1 MTKEQIFISYR
12 RDGGDVIARLICES
26 LKYEGYT
33 VFYDYDSI
41 QNGVFSDRITDAIR
55 HCTDFV
61 LVLSPHALDRCVN
74 EDDFVRREI
83 RCALEHK
90 KNIILVFLDG
100 FEFPQCL
107 PEDIAP
113 IRQYNGFYYY
123 NSYHQAGIEKITKMA
138 FSRPRVVQYQDPKP
152 HRKKTPVAES
162 APMAEKPRFPLLM
175 MAKIG
180 WALLLILSLALC
192 FPEPK
197 LICRIIAAG
206 CGAAALGLGY
216 YISRSGRKMWAHYG
230 KTFWMVLAGVVLL
243 VNAVALLGL
252 IKAPEWQINGGALK
266 ACYIDEAVIEVPD
279 GVAEIGGFA
288 FTGAWRTR
296 GKNIQVIH
304 LPDSVYT
311 IRQSAFSG
319 CESLREVY
327 IGAGVKN
334 IESGAFQ
341 TCAHL
346 TIYFDGTVEQW
357 NQIDM
362 ADGLFGWAMGLT
374 DYHIVFLK

>member
-26 LKYEGYT
+26 LKNMGYT

-41 QNGVFSDRITDAIR
+41 QNGVFSDRITGAIKD
-55 HCTDFV
+55 CTDFV
-61 LVLSPHALDRCVN
+61 LVLSPHALDRCGN
-74 EDDFVRREI
+74 ADDFVRREI
-83 RCALEHK
+83 RYALEHK
-90 KNIILVFLDG
+90 KNIIPVFLEG
-100 FEFPQCL
+100 FEFPQYL
-107 PEDIAP
+107 PEDIAQV
-113 IRQYNGFYYY
+113 RQYNGFYYY
-123 NSYHQAGIEKITKMA
+123 TAYHQAGIEKIAKMA
-138 FSRPRVVQYQDPKP
+138 YSRPGKVRRREPTP
-152 HRKKTPVAES
+152 HRDKKPT
-162 APMAEKPRFPLLM
+162 AEKPRFPLLS

-252 IKAPEWQINGGALK
+252 IKAPEWQINGGTLK

-279 GVAEIGGFA
+279 GVTEIGGFA
-288 FTGAWRTR
+288 FAGAWRTR

-319 CESLREVY
+319 CDSLREVY
-327 IGAGVKN
+327 IGAGVKY

-346 TIYFDGTVEQW
+346 TIYFDGAVEQW

-362 ADGLFGWAMGLT
+362 AEGLFGWAMGLV
-374 DYHIVFLK
+374 DYQIVFLK